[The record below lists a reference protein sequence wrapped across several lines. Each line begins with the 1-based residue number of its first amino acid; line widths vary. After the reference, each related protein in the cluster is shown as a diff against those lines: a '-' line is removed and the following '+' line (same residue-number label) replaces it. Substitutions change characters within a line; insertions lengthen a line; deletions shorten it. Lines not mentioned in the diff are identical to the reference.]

1 MMNNKWFNNLG
12 LAMRAGK
19 VITGEDAVIDAVRKG
34 EAKMVIVAE
43 DSSPN
48 TLKKVNDKCST
59 YQVPIHQYGSREQL
73 GASIGKETRVVLAI
87 TDAGF
92 AKMLKKSLENRTEV
106 DSIE

>member
-1 MMNNKWFNNLG
+1 
-12 LAMRAGK
+12 MRAGK